1 MPVFSVSPKND
12 GTAPRVWID
21 AHSILEARRLIS
33 LNVLTHAEA
42 LDETLFDCTED
53 ETHTPPVGVILTD
66 DGRTFPV
73 QIM

>member
-12 GTAPRVWID
+12 GAAPCVWID
-21 AHSILEARRLIS
+21 THSTLEARRLIA

-42 LDETLFDCTED
+42 MDETLFDCKED
-53 ETHTPPVGVILTD
+53 ETHTPPVGVILTGE
-66 DGRTFPV
+66 GRTFAV